1 MQYDKSKIVR
11 DAHKKYRQGCYR
23 SFAEA
28 LRHAWLEAK
37 LQNWFSVTRKKEEE
51 HHV

>member
-1 MQYDKSKIVR
+1 MTMYAKRELMR
-11 DAHKKYRQGCYR
+11 DAHRKYRQGCYR

-37 LQNWFSVTRKKEEE
+37 LQNEFAAIKAKL
-51 HHV
+51 